1 MKSKKT
7 HFPRPSCRLCW
18 GNDPGTSVS
27 GRAGSSVRRSF
38 RRFKMAATAETS
50 TSGAQQRRYF
60 IKSRARTVSIFVA
73 HSRQPRLWL
82 ANERLHPPP
91 PYHTPLPPPHHPS
104 KHPLRAFPPRAARG
118 GRNIGWCYTSERVSG
133 GYHNCWNSAFYS
145 PRNYDR
151 GPAVSG
157 MCGSCSCRHQEPDM
171 GRARR
176 QELIM
181 CSGIWY
187 TSTSGPVTLLY
198 SNNPDSSVRFNF

>member
-60 IKSRARTVSIFVA
+60 IKSRARSTVSIFVA

-91 PYHTPLPPPHHPS
+91 ARIPLATPHPPS
-104 KHPLRAFPPRAARG
+104 SWKHPLRAFPPRAARG

-151 GPAVSG
+151 GPAAAVSG
-157 MCGSCSCRHQEPDM
+157 RACVA
-171 GRARR
+171 RARAVTSS
-176 QELIM
+176 LTWVVIM
-181 CSGIWY
+181 CSTIWY
-187 TSTSGPVTLLY
+187 TSTSGTVTHQ
-198 SNNPDSSVRFNF
+198 SW